1 MPGRYHHTETN
12 QAYNIEEKYYAE
24 EIGKLDGIIRF
35 LHEYSGKMDTL
46 RKNKTYGK
54 NQIKWKAYSNDKLL
68 QERYNL
74 YTTYVTRERLSEFK
88 RDLETDIV
96 EKRNIIRKLQESIPV
111 LEKLKPENVA
121 VQKSKIQRL
130 QNELQALL
138 NLQTGNPIVNYYV
151 YRKIKLTNEG
161 KSITDPLMTTRIS
174 ELNIREDARQRRT
187 PVVTIIRNESE
198 LPELTEELTKAR
210 KERPEVIKAQERA
223 AAAKKAAEE
232 KAAREA
238 TEKEA
243 KKAAFFEA
251 ASIAANTNKKSKIQE
266 AVKGINSKRANA
278 EAKAKVEAEAAEAEA
293 KAQAEAAEAE
303 AKAKAEAEAAEA
315 EAKAKAEAEAAE
327 AEAKAKAEAEAARAE
342 AARVEAANNSLIPH
356 NQVPKIAAALASP
369 VKSRFNVSTHS
380 PGNEPKFNGG
390 AKKKS
395 KKNKKSKKIKKGKTL
410 LKKSRKVRTN
420 KKRKSR
426 KN

>member
-293 KAQAEAAEAE
+293 KA
-303 AKAKAEAEAAEA
+303 
-315 EAKAKAEAEAAE
+315 
-327 AEAKAKAEAEAARAE
+327 KAEAEAARAE

>member
-303 AKAKAEAEAAEA
+303 AKAKAEAEAA
-315 EAKAKAEAEAAE
+315 
-327 AEAKAKAEAEAARAE
+327 RAE